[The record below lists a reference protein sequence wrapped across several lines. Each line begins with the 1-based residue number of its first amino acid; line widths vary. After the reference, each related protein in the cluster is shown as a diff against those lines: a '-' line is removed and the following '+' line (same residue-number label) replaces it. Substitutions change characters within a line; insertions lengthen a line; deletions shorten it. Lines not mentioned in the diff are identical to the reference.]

1 MSQKDVPSRVG
12 DLAEGIRARRWLEG
26 GPLGW
31 IGRLFVAMSSQ
42 QLVVAVIVGIAFAIV
57 CTFIANWSRQRPLVA
72 VGRVMTH
79 TQIVR
84 SQIMSIDLA
93 ATEQAR
99 ETAKAQTPRVYV
111 ADTNRIDEV
120 RGSLDN
126 LPITVAGVP
135 ELSSLDESVREK
147 FQLTHDQ
154 LIALQSE
161 MNGAD
166 TTDTWKAKVEA
177 VITQL
182 ESRPLL
188 NFDTWQKSTQEGR
201 HSRVRLAIGDHRT
214 FPVPRGELVNVDDAA
229 RLLEFATIIA
239 RDAGFMPPVRDA
251 VVSFLTT
258 NAKPTFRFD
267 DAATLLDQNTAAERV
282 GQVFRTNP
290 AGQVIFKAGDVLTQ
304 AQLDLYRAEILEHES
319 RLDFKKRALRAV
331 GLSVLVGGIALAI
344 AAYAAL
350 FVPRLRRD
358 GARMLGMAAMLACLL
373 FLAVILT
380 VANPALAPISVV
392 APTVFAAIVV
402 AIGYEQRVGLAF
414 GVLHGLLVCIAL
426 DQDAGAFACIIA
438 GVATAI
444 WQLREV
450 RDRTSVIRMSVTI
463 SLVVGIVTVLV
474 GLIERPIST
483 FGLMQ
488 LCTDAGWVCLAML
501 VLGGVTL
508 FILPLIERGFDVVT
522 SMTLIELRDPKQP
535 LLRELQIRAPGT
547 YNHSLNVASIAE
559 AAAEAIK
566 ADSLLTYVG
575 ALYHDCGK
583 MNKPEYFVENQL
595 GGPNRHEKLNPAMSL
610 LLIVGHVKDG
620 VELAREF
627 GIPRQLRHFIESHHG
642 TTLVEYFFHRAKQQA
657 KDDSI
662 RQHEKHPQEPDDTHI
677 PEEFE
682 YRYPG
687 PKPITREAAIL
698 MISDAVES
706 ATRTLAEPTPS
717 RIEALVRTIAN
728 KRLLDGQFDDCDL
741 TLKDLNL
748 IVESVSRTVTS
759 IYHGRVVYPGG
770 SPARRIERTA

>member
-1 MSQKDVPSRVG
+1 MPAKDGPSRVG
-12 DLAEGIRARRWLEG
+12 DLAEGIRARRWLDG
-26 GPLGW
+26 GALGW

-42 QLVVAVIVGIAFAIV
+42 QLVVAVIVGIAFAVV

-72 VGRVMTH
+72 VGRIMTQTH
-79 TQIVR
+79 VVRTQI
-84 SQIMSIDLA
+84 SSIDLA

-99 ETAKAQTPRVYV
+99 ETIKAQTPRVYI
-111 ADTNRIDEV
+111 ADTNRLDEI

-135 ELSSLDESVREK
+135 DLSSLDESVREK

-161 MNGAD
+161 MNG
-166 TTDTWKAKVEA
+166 TEPTDSWKNKVESA
-177 VITQL
+177 IAQL

-188 NFDTWQKSTQEGR
+188 NFDAWQKSTQEGR
-201 HSRVRLAIGDHRT
+201 HSRVRLIIGDRT

-229 RLLEFATIIA
+229 RLREFANIIA
-239 RDAGFMPPVRDA
+239 RDAGFMPPIREA

-258 NAKPTFRFD
+258 GAKPTFRFD
-267 DAATLLDQNTAAERV
+267 EATTLLDQNIAAERV
-282 GQVFRTNP
+282 GQVYRTNP
-290 AGQVIFKAGDVLTQ
+290 PGQVIFKVGDVLSQ
-304 AQLDLYRAEILEHES
+304 PQLDLYRTEIREYEGQ
-319 RLDFKKRALRAV
+319 LDFKKRALRAV
-331 GLSVLVGGIALAI
+331 GLSILVGGIALAI

-358 GARMLGMAAMLACLL
+358 GARMLGMAVMLATLL
-373 FLAVILT
+373 FVAVILT

-392 APTVFAAIVV
+392 APTVFASIVV
-402 AIGYEQRVGLAF
+402 AIAYEQRVGLAF

-426 DQDAGAFACIIA
+426 DQDAGAFACIIS

-463 SLVVGIVTVLV
+463 SLVVGIVTVLI
-474 GLIERPIST
+474 GLIERPINT
-483 FGLMQ
+483 FSLMQ
-488 LCTDAGWVCLAML
+488 LFTDAGWVCLAML

-595 GGPNRHEKLNPAMSL
+595 GGPNKHEKLNPAMSL

-627 GIPRQLRHFIESHHG
+627 GVPRQLRHFIESHHG
-642 TTLVEYFFHRAKQQA
+642 TTLVEFFFHRAKQLA
-657 KDDSI
+657 KDESS
-662 RQHEKHPQEPDDTHI
+662 RQHEKNPQEPDDTHI

-687 PKPITREAAIL
+687 PKPVTREAAIL

-706 ATRTLAEPTPS
+706 ATRTLTEPTPS
-717 RIEALVRTIAN
+717 RIEALVRTIAS

-770 SPARRIERTA
+770 SPARRIERSA